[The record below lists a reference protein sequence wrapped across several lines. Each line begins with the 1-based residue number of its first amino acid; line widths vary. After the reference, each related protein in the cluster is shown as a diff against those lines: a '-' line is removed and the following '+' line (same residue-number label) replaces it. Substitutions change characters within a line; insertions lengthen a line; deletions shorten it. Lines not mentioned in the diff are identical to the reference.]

1 MGITAENLAER
12 YQISRKEQ
20 DELALLSQ
28 QRACRAV
35 DEGKFKEETVPIEVK
50 SRKKRCWWNGMSIP
64 ERMLP

>member
-35 DEGKFKEETVPIEVK
+35 MRGNLRSETVPIEEEQ
-50 SRKKRCWWNGMSIP
+50 KKRCWWNGMSIP